1 MLASG
6 SDDHVVSLWNLD
18 SASATISV
26 VWTSRGKIDVHDGV
40 LSMCFIFLL
49 TFGDSVNQGW
59 FHAWYGV
66 VLLVPTFCFL
76 AARTAQSR
84 RVCTP
89 SMHLQRHF

>member
-40 LSMCFIFLL
+40 LNCALDVFYLSIDF
-49 TFGDSVNQGW
+49 W
-59 FHAWYGV
+59 
-66 VLLVPTFCFL
+66 
-76 AARTAQSR
+76 
-84 RVCTP
+84 
-89 SMHLQRHF
+89 